1 MKIGLANFQGGLYHP
16 YDPNNDM
23 ETSRMNDNDSG
34 TFDRRTVLK
43 AAGAA
48 GMMLATSAFGATP
61 RKRYAV
67 VGVGSRARMYT
78 NAITGKY
85 RDGHEIVGICDSNA
99 GRLALATRK
108 VTESGASQPRGYL
121 AKDFDRMLAET
132 KPQFVIVTTTD
143 ASHDDYIVR
152 ALDAGCD
159 VITEKPMTTTAAKA
173 PRILDAV
180 KRSGRHIRVAFN
192 YRYSPPRS
200 QVKDLLM
207 SGEIGDVL
215 SVDFTWLLNT
225 VHGADYFRRWHSNK
239 ASSGGLMV
247 HKATHHFDL
256 VNWWL
261 GAQPELVQAMGSR
274 QFYTPATAKRM
285 GLEGHH
291 ERCLTCPEKKKC
303 NFYFDLAGDPGLKAL
318 YLDNEKH
325 DGYFRDQCV
334 WRPEI
339 NIEDTMTVNVRYDNG
354 VQLNYGLQAY
364 DAWEGYHIAF
374 NGTKGR
380 IEHSIVESG
389 GAAGAAAVQSKSNMV
404 TTRVIPLRGATRDI
418 EPWTGT
424 GGHGGGDDTML
435 EEIFGTAPAD
445 KYKRVSDERAGA
457 YSALVGIAANRCFET
472 GQPVRIADLVTG
484 LTPPERA
491 PMPGRSTPLPM
502 PLWIKIP

>member
-1 MKIGLANFQGGLYHP
+1 
-16 YDPNNDM
+16 
-23 ETSRMNDNDSG
+23 MNERKSG
-34 TFDRRTVLK
+34 PINRRTVLK

-48 GMMLATSAFGATP
+48 GLMLATGAYAATS

-78 NAITGKY
+78 GAITGKF
-85 RDGHEIVGICDSNA
+85 RDGNEIVAVCDKNA
-99 GRLALATRK
+99 GRAALAVRTISA
-108 VTESGASQPRGYL
+108 TGASQPRAYPM
-121 AKDFDRMLAET
+121 ADFDRMIRET

-143 ASHDDYIVR
+143 ATHDDYIVR

-173 PRILDAV
+173 QRILDAV
-180 KRSGRHIRVAFN
+180 KRSGRHVRVGFN

-200 QVKDLLM
+200 QVKELLM
-207 SGEIGDVL
+207 SGEIGDVM

-239 ASSGGLMV
+239 ANSGGLMV

-261 GAQPELVQAMGSR
+261 GAQPELVQASGSR
-274 QFYTPATAKRM
+274 QFYTPATARRM
-285 GLEGHH
+285 GLESHH
-291 ERCLTCPEKKKC
+291 ERCLTCPEKTKC
-303 NFYFDLAGDPGLKAL
+303 SFYFDLAADPGLKAL
-318 YLDNEKH
+318 YLDNESH
-325 DGYFRDQCV
+325 DGYVRDQCV

-339 NIEDTMTVNVRYDNG
+339 NIEDTMNVMVRYDNG
-354 VQLNYGLQAY
+354 TQLNYALSAY

-380 IEHSIVESG
+380 LEHRIVEKV
-389 GAAGAAAVQSKSNMV
+389 GAAGASETQSMSAGV
-404 TTRVIPLRGATRDI
+404 STRIIPLRGAARDI

-424 GGHGGGDDTML
+424 GGHGGGDDAML
-435 EEIFGTAPAD
+435 NEIFGDAPDD

-457 YSALVGIAANRCFET
+457 WSALVGIAANRCFET
-472 GQPVRIADLVTG
+472 GQSVRIADLVTG
-484 LTPPERA
+484 LSPPERA
-491 PMPGRSTPLPM
+491 AMPSRTGPLPM
-502 PLWIKIP
+502 PIRIRIP

>member
-1 MKIGLANFQGGLYHP
+1 
-16 YDPNNDM
+16 
-23 ETSRMNDNDSG
+23 MNENDSG
-34 TFDRRTVLK
+34 LLDRRTVLK

-48 GMMLATSAFGATP
+48 GLLLTTNSYGATS

-85 RDGHEIVGICDSNA
+85 RDGHEVVAVCDTNA
-99 GRLALATRK
+99 GRMGLAVKKIAAT
-108 VTESGASQPRGYL
+108 GASNPRPYM
-121 AKDFDRMLAET
+121 ATDFDRMIRET
-132 KPQFVIVTTTD
+132 RPQFIIVTTTD
-143 ASHDDYIVR
+143 STHDDYIVR

-173 PRILDAV
+173 QRILDAV
-180 KRSGRHIRVAFN
+180 KRSGRHIRVCFN

-200 QVKDLLM
+200 QVKELLM

-239 ASSGGLMV
+239 ANSGGLMV

-261 GAQPELVQAMGSR
+261 GAQPELVHAFGSR
-274 QFYTPATAKRM
+274 QFYTPVTAKRM

-291 ERCLTCPEKKKC
+291 QRCLTCPEKDTC
-303 NFYFDLAGDPGLKAL
+303 HFYFDLAADEGLKAL

-325 DGYFRDQCV
+325 DGYYRDQCV

-339 NIEDTMTVNVRYDNG
+339 SIEDTMSVMVRYDNG
-354 VQLNYGLQAY
+354 VQLNYALSAY

-380 IEHSIVESG
+380 LEHRIVETAG
-389 GAAGAAAVQSKSNMV
+389 VAGANEIQSKSTGV
-404 TTRVIPLRGATRDI
+404 STRIIPLRGAARDI
-418 EPWTGT
+418 EPWTGA
-424 GGHGGGDDTML
+424 GSHGGGDDTML
-435 EEIFGTAPAD
+435 AEIFGDAPAD

-472 GQPVRIADLVTG
+472 GMSVRIADLVTG
-484 LTPPERA
+484 LAPPERA
-491 PMPGRSTPLPM
+491 PMPDRAAPLPM
-502 PLWIKIP
+502 PMKIKKA

>member
-1 MKIGLANFQGGLYHP
+1 M
-16 YDPNNDM
+16 
-23 ETSRMNDNDSG
+23 TDNDLG
-34 TFDRRTVLK
+34 PNKRRTVLK

-48 GMMLATSAFGATP
+48 GMMLATAAYGATA
-61 RKRYAV
+61 RKRYVV

-78 NAITGKY
+78 RAITGKY
-85 RDGHEIVGICDSNA
+85 RDRNEIVAVCDRNA
-99 GRLALATRK
+99 GRAALAVKRIADT
-108 VTESGASQPRGYL
+108 GAGTPAAY
-121 AKDFDRMLAET
+121 AAADFDRMLRET
-132 KPQFVIVTTTD
+132 RPQFVIVTTTD

-159 VITEKPMTTTAAKA
+159 VITEKPMTTTAEKA
-173 PRILDAV
+173 QRILDAV
-180 KRSGRHIRVAFN
+180 KRSGRHIRVTFN
-192 YRYSPPRS
+192 YRYSPPRT

-239 ASSGGLMV
+239 ANSGGLMV

-261 GAQPELVQAMGSR
+261 GAQPELVQAFGSR
-274 QFYTPATAKRM
+274 QFYTPETAKRM
-285 GLEGHH
+285 GLQGAH
-291 ERCLTCPEKKKC
+291 ERCLTCTEKAKC
-303 NFYFDLAGDPGLKAL
+303 NFYFDLAADPGLKEL

-339 NIEDTMTVNVRYDNG
+339 NIEDTMNVMVRYDNG

-380 IEHSIVESG
+380 LEHSIVESAG
-389 GAAGAAAVQSKSNMV
+389 VAGANAVQSRSDKVSI
-404 TTRVIPLRGATRDI
+404 RVIPLRGAAREI
-418 EPWTGT
+418 APWTGT
-424 GGHGGGDDTML
+424 GGHGGGDDVML
-435 EEIFGTAPAD
+435 EEIFGEAPAD

-457 YSALVGIAANRCFET
+457 YSCLVGIAANRCFEK
-472 GQPVRIADLVTG
+472 GASVRIADLVTG

-491 PMPGRSTPLPM
+491 AMPDRNAPLAM
-502 PLWIKIP
+502 PLRIKMP

>member
-1 MKIGLANFQGGLYHP
+1 MDENKFGGI
-16 YDPNNDM
+16 
-23 ETSRMNDNDSG
+23 
-34 TFDRRTVLK
+34 DRRTVLK

-48 GMMLATSAFGATP
+48 GLMLATGAHGAAA

-67 VGVGSRARMYT
+67 VGVGSRARLYT
-78 NAITGKY
+78 NAIVGKY
-85 RDGHEIVGICDSNA
+85 RDGHEIVAVCDSNP
-99 GRLALATRK
+99 GRLALATK
-108 VTESGASQPRGYL
+108 KITDSGASQPRAYL
-121 AKDFDRMLAET
+121 AAEFDRMLAEA
-132 KPQFVIVTTTD
+132 KPEFVIVATVD

-173 PRILDAV
+173 QRILDAA

-200 QVKDLLM
+200 QIKDLLM

-247 HKATHHFDL
+247 HKSTHHFDL

-261 GAQPELVQAMGSR
+261 GAQPELVQAIGSR
-274 QFYTPATAKRM
+274 QFYTPATARRM

-291 ERCLTCPEKKKC
+291 ERCLTCPEKAKC
-303 NFYFDLAGDPGLKAL
+303 NFYFDLASDPGLKAL

-325 DGYFRDQCV
+325 DGYYRDQCV

-339 NIEDTMTVNVRYDNG
+339 NIEDTMTVMVRYDNG
-354 VQLNYGLQAY
+354 AQLNYSLQAY

-380 IEHSIVESG
+380 IEHRIVESG
-389 GAAGAAAVQSKSNMV
+389 GAAGATVVQSKSNNV
-404 TTRVIPLRGATRDI
+404 STRVIPLRGKAREI
-418 EPWTGT
+418 EPWTGA
-424 GGHGGGDDTML
+424 GSHGGGDDAML
-435 EEIFGTAPAD
+435 EEIFGAAPAD

-472 GQPVRIADLVTG
+472 GQAVRIADLVTG

-491 PMPGRSTPLPM
+491 PMPSRTAALPM
-502 PLWIKIP
+502 PQWIKIP